1 MNNNKKQ
8 SKMKK
13 SIFTVAAALLVSSTM
28 FAQFRATDKTGIN
41 VFETPKTETT
51 FDGVK
56 VTIGGAFTQ
65 SYQVLDHSNA
75 RSTDVAV
82 ESDIVVNPTL
92 TVPVKNYAH
101 QRFVAGVDQNL
112 LIPLVPGFNLATAN
126 LMLKTQLADGVAL
139 NMELYLS
146 SRHHNETWV
155 KGGFIQFDKL
165 PFLKMDFVDNI
176 MKYTTIKVGQM
187 EVNYGDAH
195 FRRSDNG
202 NAIYN
207 PFIENY
213 IMDEF
218 ATEVGAEVDFQY
230 NGFVGVAGI
239 TTGKLN
245 SNIVAGIPVDS
256 ASDGIHKP
264 AFLAKLGYDKQLTED
279 LRIRLTGSVYYTA
292 GSLGQTMFGGDRSG
306 SHYYGVMDYAAP
318 STSNAFSG
326 RINPGLSDKA
336 TTVMG
341 NLFVKFHGLEWF
353 STLERAQGK
362 AKDEKTAE
370 RVATQLAS
378 DLVYRFGKDEN
389 FWVGVRYNT
398 VDATLPKTSRVAGV
412 AATAVTATQLDP
424 HRGETTLVAAL
435 SPYSVAADRLAVSA
449 GWFVTKNVM
458 TKLEY
463 VNQNY
468 DYANAP
474 LSILNGG
481 NFKGFVLE
489 AVVGF

>member
-1 MNNNKKQ
+1 
-8 SKMKK
+8 MKRT
-13 SIFTVAAALLVSSTM
+13 IFTVTVALFFSSIT
-28 FAQFRATDKTGIN
+28 FAQFRPTDKTGIN
-41 VFETPKTETT
+41 VFETPKTDVP

-65 SYQVLDHSNA
+65 GYQTLNHSNSDGLTGLNP
-75 RSTDVAV
+75 RYVFDKVTSTSS
-82 ESDIVVNPTL
+82 E
-92 TVPVKNYAH
+92 
-101 QRFVAGVDQNL
+101 QNKL
-112 LIPLVPGFNLATAN
+112 VSLVPGFNLASAN
-126 LMLKTQLADGVAL
+126 LMLKTQLADGVSL
-139 NMELYLS
+139 NMELYLA

-165 PFLKMDFVDNI
+165 PFLHLDFVDNI

-202 NAIYN
+202 NSIYN

-218 ATEVGAEVDFQY
+218 ATEVGAEVDFQS
-230 NGFVGVAGI
+230 NGLVAVGGI
-239 TTGKLN
+239 TSGKLN
-245 SNIVAGIPVDS
+245 SNIVEGTNVVG

-264 AFLAKLGYDKQLTED
+264 AFLAKLGYDKQVNED
-279 LRIRLTGSVYYTA
+279 LRVRLTGSVYYTA
-292 GSLGQTMFGGDRSG
+292 GSLGQTLFGGDRGG
-306 SHYYGVMDYAAP
+306 SHYFGVMDYLAP

-326 RINPGLSDKA
+326 RVNPGLSDKV
-336 TTVMG
+336 TTFMG
-341 NLFVKFHGLEWF
+341 NLLVKFHGLEWF
-353 STLERAQGK
+353 STVEKAKGR
-362 AKDEKTAE
+362 AKDEITGE
-370 RVATQLAS
+370 RGATQLAT

-398 VDATLPKTSRVAGV
+398 LAATLPATKAV
-412 AATAVTATQLDP
+412 AAIAPAPVTATQLDP
-424 HRGETTLVAAL
+424 HKGEQTAVAAL
-435 SPYSVAADRLAVSA
+435 SPYDVSVNRLAVSA

-481 NFKGFVLE
+481 NFKGLVLE

>member
-1 MNNNKKQ
+1 
-8 SKMKK
+8 MKR
-13 SIFTVAAALLVSSTM
+13 SILTVGAALFFSSMM
-28 FAQFRATDKTGIN
+28 FAQFRPTDKTGIN
-41 VFETPKTETT
+41 VFETPKVETQ

-65 SYQVLDHSNA
+65 GYQTLNHSN
-75 RSTDVAV
+75 
-82 ESDIVVNPTL
+82 SDISTTSGSVTTWANP
-92 TVPVKNYAH
+92 
-101 QRFVAGVDQNL
+101 RFVAGVDQNKL
-112 LIPLVPGFNLATAN
+112 VSLVPGFNLASAN

-146 SRHHNETWV
+146 ARHHNETWV

-165 PFLKMDFVDNI
+165 PFIHIDLLDNI

-187 EVNYGDAH
+187 DVNYGDAH

-202 NAIYN
+202 NSIYN

-218 ATEVGAEVDFQY
+218 ATEVGAEADVNY
-230 NGFVGVAGI
+230 NGIVAVGGI
-239 TTGKLN
+239 TDGKLN
-245 SNIVAGIPVDS
+245 SNIVAGTPVVDGTGAVV
-256 ASDGIHKP
+256 ASNGIHKP
-264 AFLAKLGYDKQLTED
+264 AFLAKLGYDKQINED
-279 LRIRLTGSVYYTA
+279 LRVRLTGSVYYTA
-292 GSLGQTMFGGDRSG
+292 GSLGQTLFGGDRGG
-306 SHYYGVMDYAAP
+306 SNYFGVMDYVAP
-318 STSNAFSG
+318 STANAFSG
-326 RINPGLSDKA
+326 RVNPGLSDKV
-336 TTVMG
+336 TTLMG

-353 STLERAQGK
+353 STVESASGR
-362 AKDEKTAE
+362 AKDEITGE
-370 RVATQLAS
+370 RGATQLAT

-398 VDATLPKTSRVAGV
+398 LNATLPATKAV
-412 AATAVTATQLDP
+412 AAVTTPASALTTAVP
-424 HRGETTLVAAL
+424 AL
-435 SPYSVAADRLAVSA
+435 APYNVSINRLAVSA

-468 DYANAP
+468 DYASAP

>member
-1 MNNNKKQ
+1 MR
-8 SKMKK
+8 K
-13 SIFTVAAALLVSSTM
+13 SIFTLAATLFVSSIM
-28 FAQFRATDKTGIN
+28 FAQFRPTDKTGIN
-41 VFETPKTETT
+41 VFETPKTDVP

-65 SYQVLDHSNA
+65 SYQTLNHSNA
-75 RSTDVAV
+75 RSNDAAV
-82 ESDIVVNPTL
+82 ETSIVVNPTL
-92 TVPVKNYAH
+92 TVPVKNYEH
-101 QRFVAGVDQNL
+101 QRFVAGVDQNIL
-112 LIPLVPGFNLATAN
+112 VPLVPGFNLASAN

-139 NMELYLS
+139 NMELYLA

-176 MKYTTIKVGQM
+176 MQYTTIKVGQM

-195 FRRSDNG
+195 FRRSDGG

-207 PFIENY
+207 PFVENY

-230 NGFVGVAGI
+230 NGLVAVGGI

-264 AFLAKLGYDKQLTED
+264 AFLAKLGYDKQINED
-279 LRIRLTGSVYYTA
+279 LRVRLTGSVYYTA
-292 GSLGQTMFGGDRSG
+292 GSLGQTLFGGDRTG

-318 STSNAFSG
+318 GTGNAFSG
-326 RINPGLSDKA
+326 RVNPGLSDKV
-336 TTVMG
+336 TTLMG

-353 STLERAQGK
+353 STLEKAQGK

-370 RVATQLAS
+370 RGATQLAS
-378 DLVYRFGKDEN
+378 DLVYRFGKNEN

-398 VDATLPKTSRVAGV
+398 LNATLAKTNRVAGV
-412 AATAVTATQLDP
+412 AASAVTATQLDP
-424 HRGETTLVAAL
+424 HKGETTLVAAL
-435 SPYSVAADRLAVSA
+435 TPSYDVAVNRLALSA

-468 DYANAP
+468 DYASAP